1 MGGSYLMYG
10 LSAWFHKAPPFIHV
24 GDSLLTAA
32 LFDGV
37 HEPLRSGVGLNLW
50 PAYSTTV
57 NPSAITHKL
66 STSLMPQGP
75 GRRA

>member
-10 LSAWFHKAPPFIHV
+10 LSAWFHEAPPLIYV

-32 LFDGV
+32 HIDGV
-37 HEPLRSGVGLNLW
+37 HALLLSGVGSNLW
-50 PAYSTTV
+50 PAESRTI